1 MIYAQR
7 NEQNYDILARIV
19 INLQKPWLVSALQ
32 SIISNIMNS
41 FYSHIQETL
50 VKVHENNNSPG
61 TEAELSQEPIA
72 NEAPLTEEQKQK
84 IISEFIP
91 EWNPKQPLTEE
102 LLQKHSIPIGNT
114 ALGREI
120 LSKGWETMNES
131 EIEAYEKRL
140 EELKNER
147 SLEDIIEGGSEEQ
160 QPQNGV
166 FFLGGDEEKSPTSSN
181 NTATAMSSSSS
192 TMDALS
198 SSLNISSSELNK
210 IINEELSRQLQNNV
224 DNYSENEEEAA
235 AADSSI
241 ENLPEETNLDSIAA
255 TATAGASKTSPLPPL
270 PQEVETSVDSSSPTA
285 NKNDQN
291 SNKNL
296 SSLTLP
302 KAIPYKLSSLGSN
315 SADPSDNARESLV
328 SVFHNAQKSDYNKI
342 EKYLLNALTD
352 FERKHL
358 QDQFHLTPIT
368 QEELLPLAPYLL
380 FAFDGNDEKEEDL
393 KHGHRRNCFTGEL
406 FEEKIYVLEFDYLHN
421 NMKDREFYQ
430 IFLFYYYFPSTQE
443 IKIYF
448 KRRNEFIKRGSSF
461 ELHTVLTNFQTYLLE
476 QMNLLSSSL
485 ALVNDVEQFDQK
497 RKRDEEAIEPEVH
510 SSSSSTSFYKRNEV
524 LKNEFMPGMGDPM
537 EVKLP
542 SIGDTERAFDEFQQ
556 AFLNQTLINKEKK
569 PQTAAVA
576 NDFRETEII
585 PQKSPLITSEASS
598 KEFASPEGPS
608 IPKKEQESTL
618 SSSLASKSKSEE
630 RKSLDSSLVANSS
643 TSFDIRRN
651 TTETSSS
658 IAALNS
664 SRHPEV
670 AEATEFLEE
679 DIYEKNPSF
688 ESFSDNPHVAKKV
701 FIPKPAE
708 EREQERKI
716 MEQKK
721 QQLLGTMNMNG
732 PTQELERNKDVHDAI
747 LTEFNSIV
755 QNSKQKGLYSSIQQY
770 KKDMLQYKEK
780 EILGLKRDYHNQSS
794 LEHLQDKELHDLFEY
809 GRKMSDLN
817 VQRILDRNPTDR
829 GNKEDDFP
837 MPSFP
842 SSAGR
847 NPFNMSHDSSS
858 TAPLMI
864 QPDLGLLTSMNTLSQ
879 TVADRVKIIEALN
892 EQRKEF
898 EVIESTRSTED
909 GENEEEKYTWTLTD
923 EEQHQKD
930 VEKEERQKE
939 KLLKKAKAAKDRKD
953 NGEEEEEEEEG
964 AEEKEEEFD
973 LEETTK
979 QFIPK
984 RKDSTK
990 IIADLSTI
998 SSINEKGELIPSNT
1012 YNPSPQLQN
1021 QVDEALAASYQP
1033 VLDCSSKDTGYYDFS
1048 VWFDYSENPFDDPT
1062 RMNLSVIDQGRIY
1075 HKKKH
1080 FMNQFLFLVSELESN
1095 KVEQHN
1101 AILDGHRE
1109 LLLSDYVISGI
1120 QFFFQQEKS
1129 FKRRLLFPKIIDKT
1143 VSLFKELIIVLEY
1156 ESMKHFQTIREI
1168 CDISMKYQKHNEVEF
1183 LNQIDLIKYKFDIPF
1198 LKFLNYF
1205 IRNFEDYFLYNEKNF
1220 MDLITNEDALPKEIR
1235 EGDKFIKLQYLMDQ
1249 YQVFHDQKQDEFEAE
1264 QEKKKKERQAAIDT
1278 EEIDTE
1284 TGILGQKKS
1293 KKKKK
1298 RTREDVRDELKWYF
1312 MMKIIHQGVLQD
1324 FQSRYESLLDFA
1336 FFVIRCDKDME
1347 LHKILFNNMINAIP
1361 VLDLR
1366 YFQIICQN
1374 IISSVLY
1381 AQNPPKDL
1389 KNYILKNPSIIR
1401 QMLILEQDLFLYLNN
1416 EVIEGKLKEFM
1427 AKLAKEQDSTI
1438 EFRYRN
1444 PQRQHEE
1451 DLLGELAQENRE
1463 SAFGFLKKEF
1473 IEKNIPKFGERNID
1487 DEKAFRSIDP
1497 ATPLSH
1503 QRELLELKRLNTFSK
1518 LTPEEL
1524 EERYSLSP
1532 QDQARIEMVD
1542 KLQQKFS
1549 PEEVENMA
1557 HEKKEQQQLENKRQ
1571 QEKEEEEFQDEFLSE
1586 EEKEKKRKVKEEIL
1600 TLEQLYR
1607 KESRQQK
1614 NGRLSIQ
1621 EKQEIEKEKK
1631 ALEELKKIFDE

>member
-50 VKVHENNNSPG
+50 VKVHEDNHSSG
-61 TEAELSQEPIA
+61 TETQEPTDPII

-91 EWNPKQPLTEE
+91 EWNPKEQPLTEE

-114 ALGREI
+114 ALGKEI

-131 EIEAYEKRL
+131 ESEAYERRV

-160 QPQNGV
+160 QPQNGMI
-166 FFLGGDEEKSPTSSN
+166 FFGGDAEKIPTSSN
-181 NTATAMSSSSS
+181 NTTTATSSSSSSRS

-224 DNYSENEEEAA
+224 DNSSEGNAESAA
-235 AADSSI
+235 AVADSSI
-241 ENLPEETNLDSIAA
+241 EKLPEETNVDSVAA
-255 TATAGASKTSPLPPL
+255 ITTATNSKTSP
-270 PQEVETSVDSSSPTA
+270 PQEVETSFVSSSPTT
-285 NKNDQN
+285 NKNNNN
-291 SNKNL
+291 SL
-296 SSLTLP
+296 SSSLP

-315 SADPSDNARESLV
+315 SPDPIDNTRESLV
-328 SVFHNAQKSDYNKI
+328 SVFHNAKKSDYNKI
-342 EKYLLNALTD
+342 EKFLLNALTD

-393 KHGHRRNCFTGEL
+393 KNGHRRNCYTGEL
-406 FEEKIYVLEFDYLHN
+406 FEEKIYVLEFDFLHN
-421 NMKDREFYQ
+421 NLKDREFYQ
-430 IFLFYYYFPSTQE
+430 IFLFYYYFPSTKE

-448 KRRNEFIKRGSSF
+448 KRRNEFIKRGASF

-497 RKRDEEAIEPEVH
+497 RKRDQEEIEP
-510 SSSSSTSFYKRNEV
+510 SADSFSGDSSSSTSFYKKSEV
-524 LKNEFMPGMGDPM
+524 LNTDFMPGMGDPM

-542 SIGDTERAFDEFQQ
+542 SIGDTERAFDEFQH
-556 AFLNQTLINKEKK
+556 AFLNQTLLSKEKK
-569 PQTAAVA
+569 QQT
-576 NDFRETEII
+576 DREKEII

-598 KEFASPEGPS
+598 EEFVSPEVS
-608 IPKKEQESTL
+608 FIPKKEPESTVPL
-618 SSSLASKSKSEE
+618 SSASESTSEE
-630 RKSLDSSLVANSS
+630 RKPLESSLVANTS

-658 IAALNS
+658 SDAALHS
-664 SRHPEV
+664 SRHLEV

-679 DIYEKNPSF
+679 DIYEKNPSL

-708 EREQERKI
+708 EREQERMI
-716 MEQKK
+716 LEQKK
-721 QQLLGTMNMNG
+721 QHLLGTMNMNG
-732 PTQELERNKDVHDAI
+732 PTQQLERNKDVHDAV
-747 LTEFNSIV
+747 LTEFNSIL

-794 LEHLQDKELHDLFEY
+794 LEHLQEKELHDLFEY

-829 GNKEDDFP
+829 GNKEDEFP

-842 SSAGR
+842 SSAAGS

-858 TAPLMI
+858 TAAMMI
-864 QPDLGLLTSMNTLSQ
+864 QPDLGMLTSMNALSQ
-879 TVADRVKIIEALN
+879 TVSDRVKIIEALN

-898 EVIESTRSTED
+898 EVIESTRRTED
-909 GENEEEKYTWTLTD
+909 GESEEEKYTWMLTD

-930 VEKEERQKE
+930 VEKEERRKE
-939 KLLKKAKAAKDRKD
+939 KILKKAEDKK
-953 NGEEEEEEEEG
+953 NNNEEEEEEDEG
-964 AEEKEEEFD
+964 AEEKEEEEFD

-984 RKDSTK
+984 KKDSTK

-1012 YNPSPQLQN
+1012 YNPSPQLQH
-1021 QVDEALAASYQP
+1021 QIDEALASSYQP

-1048 VWFDYSENPFDDPT
+1048 VWFDYSENPFDDPK

-1080 FMNQFLFLVSELESN
+1080 FMNQFLFLMSELESN

-1129 FKRRLLFPKIIDKT
+1129 FKRRQLFPKIIDKT
-1143 VSLFKELIIVLEY
+1143 ISLFKELIIVLEY

-1168 CDISMKYQKHNEVEF
+1168 CDISMKYQKHTEVEF

-1205 IRNFEDYFLYNEKNF
+1205 IRNFEDYFLHNDKNF
-1220 MDLITNEDALPKEIR
+1220 MDLIANEDALPKEIR

-1264 QEKKKKERQAAIDT
+1264 KEKKEKERQAEKET
-1278 EEIDTE
+1278 EEVDAE
-1284 TGILGQKKS
+1284 MGILGQKKS

-1381 AQNPPKDL
+1381 SQNPPKEL

-1427 AKLAKEQDSTI
+1427 AKLGKEQDSTI

-1451 DLLGELAQENRE
+1451 DLLSELAQENRE
-1463 SAFGFLKKEF
+1463 TAFGFLKKEF
-1473 IEKNIPKFGERNID
+1473 VAKNIPKFGERNID
-1487 DEKAFRSIDP
+1487 DEKSFRSIDP
-1497 ATPLSH
+1497 SKPLSY
-1503 QRELLELKRLNTFSK
+1503 QRELLELKRQNTFSK
-1518 LTPEEL
+1518 MTPEEL
-1524 EERYSLSP
+1524 EDRYSLSP

-1542 KLQQKFS
+1542 KLQQKFT

-1557 HEKKEQQQLENKRQ
+1557 HERKEQQALENKRQ

-1586 EEKEKKRKVKEEIL
+1586 EEKENKRKIKEETL

-1607 KESRQQK
+1607 KESHQQK

-1621 EKQEIEKEKK
+1621 EKQELEKEKK
-1631 ALEELKKIFDE
+1631 ALEGLKKIFDK